1 MYGSVDSPD
10 DYDSGICYMEEKRRP
25 VFGLQSN
32 MHRDPMSPADDD
44 RLIHAEWYEKG
55 NPAPRTRSFHV
66 PEALKPQ
73 LVKVPKQA
81 NASAS

>member
-1 MYGSVDSPD
+1 MYGGVDVPEG
-10 DYDSGICYMEEKRRP
+10 YDSGICYMEEKHRL
-25 VFGLQSN
+25 VFGLQSS
-32 MHRDPMSPADDD
+32 MHRDLMSPADDD

-66 PEALKPQ
+66 LEALKPR
-73 LVKVPKQA
+73 LVKVPRQA

>member
-44 RLIHAEWYEKG
+44 RLIRE
-55 NPAPRTRSFHV
+55 R
-66 PEALKPQ
+66 
-73 LVKVPKQA
+73 
-81 NASAS
+81 